1 MTANCSFGARAFF
14 LRAKSHYRVMVGL
27 INSTRHRN
35 GVNTRDA
42 GSRNKC
48 PLTAE
53 DKNQGREGFLRC
65 SFWNF
70 SDHQPLSQGH
80 FSVVLLFHLTWF
92 LNLWS
97 QTTDALLCSY
107 TVVDII
113 LKIPLKIAILSLHD
127 INIQALLKMERSN
140 GELANSTNK
149 LLNK

>member
-1 MTANCSFGARAFF
+1 MIINEARKGKKINFLNRGRGKEYFCNFFAMTANCSFGARAFF

-80 FSVVLLFHLTWF
+80 FSVVLLFHLT
-92 LNLWS
+92 
-97 QTTDALLCSY
+97 
-107 TVVDII
+107 
-113 LKIPLKIAILSLHD
+113 
-127 INIQALLKMERSN
+127 
-140 GELANSTNK
+140 
-149 LLNK
+149 

>member
-92 LNLWS
+92 LSLWS
-97 QTTDALLCSY
+97 QKTDALSFIMQLQCRWYCIKDTIKNRDTFS
-107 TVVDII
+107 
-113 LKIPLKIAILSLHD
+113 
-127 INIQALLKMERSN
+127 ALY
-140 GELANSTNK
+140 
-149 LLNK
+149 